1 MSYLKLKKQNGAFD
15 LVPCDNII
23 YVDGTEGAAET
34 GGAGSLNGLSPF
46 VQIVYGMPIN
56 SSDGLDLVAT
66 KVILGSNNQDVAT
79 TTAATVMQNAV
90 NDAIVAAASQM
101 EPVEVDFSGL
111 LKVAGYVPI
120 VAGETF
126 VASAGPVDYAFT

>member
-46 VQIVYGMPIN
+46 VNIVYGTVLA
-56 SSDGLDLVAT
+56 SSTEDLLST

>member
-23 YVDGTEGAAET
+23 YVDGTEGAADG
-34 GGAGSLNGLSPF
+34 GGAGASPF
-46 VQIVYGMPIN
+46 VQIVYGMTIN

-66 KVILGSNNQDVAT
+66 KVILGDGDQTLAT
-79 TTAATVMQNAV
+79 TGAATVMQNAV
-90 NDAIVAAASQM
+90 NDAIVKAAQA
-101 EPVEVDFSGL
+101 EGTVIEVDFGGL
-111 LKVAGYVPI
+111 LSVANYVPL

-126 VASAGPVDYAFT
+126 VKSAGPVDYPFT